1 MSRARSTRQPKRQRP
16 ERPSPFH
23 QQEEEGARHGAATAI
38 DRLTL
43 LSQELLICVL
53 KYLEDY
59 SDCARFS
66 LASPRLGLTAL
77 QNGLQL
83 PRFQHPRFAVA
94 MRLITMETGGRK
106 GMRSSTLAR
115 RAEARARSMLTTGSA
130 HSRFAEAWVRKYVA
144 DDLASPDDFEW
155 IKASSPELY
164 IAQSTLYYWHM
175 TPNNPCQRWNLVRG
189 GVPDAKVRM
198 KLANS
203 TVQYYEGEKGAEHC
217 TRAEDADGM
226 VKYYEG
232 EQGAERRIR
241 TEFADGTVGY
251 YEGER
256 GAERRLR
263 LERADG
269 TVHYYEG
276 ERGAEH
282 LVRLELADGTVMHY
296 EGKKGAERRLRIE
309 CADGTVRYYE
319 GERGAERLVRT
330 ELADGTVGY
339 YEGKKGAERRLRLE
353 RADGTVHYYEGER
366 GAERL
371 VRTELADGT
380 VMHYEGKKDA
390 ERRLRIECADGT
402 VHYYEG
408 EQGAERAVR
417 TEFAE
422 QRCAVLRG
430 QEGCRA
436 PPTP

>member
-1 MSRARSTRQPKRQRP
+1 MSRAGSTRQPKRQRP

-241 TEFADGTVGY
+241 TEFADGSVWY

-256 GAERRLR
+256 
-263 LERADG
+263 
-269 TVHYYEG
+269 
-276 ERGAEH
+276 
-282 LVRLELADGTVMHY
+282 
-296 EGKKGAERRLRIE
+296 
-309 CADGTVRYYE
+309 
-319 GERGAERLVRT
+319 
-330 ELADGTVGY
+330 
-339 YEGKKGAERRLRLE
+339 GAERRLRLE

-371 VRTELADGT
+371 VRTELADGS

-390 ERRLRIECADGT
+390 ERRLRIERADGTVQYYEGEQGAERRIRTEFADGSVMHYEGKKDAERRLRIERADGSVQYFEGEQGAERHVRTEHADGTVWYYEGERGAERRLRLERADGT

-408 EQGAERAVR
+408 EKGAERR
-417 TEFAE
+417 LRIEFADGTV
-422 QRCAVLRG
+422 RYY
-430 QEGCRA
+430 EGE
-436 PPTP
+436 